1 MSALGQKQTFCD
13 VTGMRAAALRPT
25 QNTIGILGG
34 AAAWPLAAR
43 AQQASERLVGVL
55 SPISNT
61 AAERNVEA
69 LRAGLRE
76 LGYTEGRNIR
86 LEVRYADGAIERLPH
101 LAAELVRLGPA
112 AIVAGSPPAA
122 IAARNATRTIP
133 IIMNSSPDPVA
144 IGLVASIA
152 RPGGNVTGF
161 WWGDAA
167 LNGKRLELLKHAVP
181 GIAHVGLI
189 FNPDDLTDSDAAKAV
204 AEASKALGL
213 TNRVLE
219 VRSAAQLQEVFATAK
234 RENLQGLI
242 VASGPLFV
250 SSRADLATLAL
261 GARLPAIGGFRDFAI
276 AGTLASYGAS
286 LSDLYRRRADFID
299 KVFKGANPADLPIE
313 RPIKFEFVI
322 NLKTAKALGLTI
334 GPTLIAQADEV
345 IE

>member
-1 MSALGQKQTFCD
+1 VNSSSFLG
-13 VTGMRAAALRPT
+13 A
-25 QNTIGILGG
+25 
-34 AAAWPLAAR
+34 AAAWPLVAR
-43 AQQASERLVGVL
+43 AQQASDQRLIGVL
-55 SPISNT
+55 SPISKT
-61 AAERNVEA
+61 AAARNVEA

-86 LEVRYADGAIERLPH
+86 LEIKYADGAIDRLPH
-101 LAAELVRLGPA
+101 LAAELVALAPA

-152 RPGGNVTGF
+152 RPGGNVPGF

-167 LNGKRLELLKHAVP
+167 LNGKRLELLKQAVP
-181 GIAHVGLI
+181 GIARIGLI
-189 FNPDDLTDSDAAKAV
+189 FNPDDPTDSDAAKAV

-219 VRSAAQLQEVFATAK
+219 VRVATQLHEAFATAK
-234 RENLQGLI
+234 RENLQGLVI
-242 VASGPLFV
+242 ASGPLFV
-250 SSRADLATLAL
+250 SSRTDLAALAL
-261 GARLPAIGGFRDFAI
+261 DTHLPAIGGFRDFAI

-286 LSDLYRRRADFID
+286 LSDLYRRKADFLD

-322 NLKTAKALGLTI
+322 NLKTAKTLGLTI

>member
-1 MSALGQKQTFCD
+1 M
-13 VTGMRAAALRPT
+13 
-25 QNTIGILGG
+25 
-34 AAAWPLAAR
+34 
-43 AQQASERLVGVL
+43 L
-55 SPISNT
+55 SPISKT
-61 AAERNVEA
+61 AAGRNVEA

-76 LGYTEGRNIR
+76 LGYTEGRNVR
-86 LEVRYADGAIERLPH
+86 LEIRYADGAIERLPH
-101 LAAELVRLGPA
+101 LAAELVELGPA
-112 AIVAGSPPAA
+112 VIVAGSPPAA

-167 LNGKRLELLKHAVP
+167 LNGKRLELLKQAVP

-219 VRSAAQLQEVFATAK
+219 VRAAAQLQEAFATAK

-286 LSDLYRRRADFID
+286 LSDLYRRKADFID

>member
-1 MSALGQKQTFCD
+1 
-13 VTGMRAAALRPT
+13 MRR
-25 QNTIGILGG
+25 
-34 AAAWPLAAR
+34 
-43 AQQASERLVGVL
+43 
-55 SPISNT
+55 
-61 AAERNVEA
+61 
-69 LRAGLRE
+69 
-76 LGYTEGRNIR
+76 
-86 LEVRYADGAIERLPH
+86 
-101 LAAELVRLGPA
+101 
-112 AIVAGSPPAA
+112 AGSP
-122 IAARNATRTIP
+122 
-133 IIMNSSPDPVA
+133 
-144 IGLVASIA
+144 
-152 RPGGNVTGF
+152 
-161 WWGDAA
+161 WGDAA

-286 LSDLYRRRADFID
+286 LSDLYRRKADFID

>member
-1 MSALGQKQTFCD
+1 MNRRNFITL
-13 VTGMRAAALRPT
+13 
-25 QNTIGILGG
+25 LGG
-34 AAAWPLAAR
+34 VSAWPLAAR
-43 AQQASERLVGVL
+43 AQQASDQRLIGVL
-55 SPISNT
+55 SPISKT
-61 AAERNVEA
+61 AAARNVEG

-86 LEVRYADGAIERLPH
+86 LEIRYADGAIERLPH
-101 LAAELVRLGPA
+101 LAAELVGLGPA
-112 AIVAGSPPAA
+112 VIVAGSPPAA
-122 IAARNATRTIP
+122 LAARNATRTIP

-167 LNGKRLELLKHAVP
+167 LNGKRLELLKQAVP
-181 GIAHVGLI
+181 GIARIGLI
-189 FNPDDLTDSDAAKAV
+189 FNPGDPTDSDAAKAV

-213 TNRVLE
+213 TSRVLE
-219 VRSAAQLQEVFATAK
+219 VRAATELAEAFAAAK
-234 RENLQGLI
+234 RENLQGLVI
-242 VASGPLFV
+242 ASGPLFV
-250 SSRADLATLAL
+250 SSRTDLATLAL

-286 LSDLYRRRADFID
+286 LSDLYRRKADFID